1 MKLAATAALALSMLA
16 MTASAS
22 PAAAQQRDLAEPE
35 IELLAEM
42 LAMGDVCPDVAD
54 FRVYRDRLHS
64 WMTTY
69 LAQVNDDDMEAVL
82 SRREAKQAT
91 LRSNV
96 AAMQQMSGGSRQRD
110 AIDNHYAGLTGR
122 CLRLSQNSLAQEYF
136 IYR

>member
-1 MKLAATAALALSMLA
+1 MKLAATAALALSMAMLA
-16 MTASAS
+16 PPAS
-22 PAAAQQRDLAEPE
+22 AQQRDLAEPE

-42 LAMGDVCPDVAD
+42 LAMGDVCIDVAD
-54 FRVYRDRLHS
+54 FRVRRDRLHS

-69 LAQVNDDDMEAVL
+69 LAQVNDADMEAVL

-110 AIDNHYAGLTGR
+110 AVDNHYAGLTGR
-122 CLRLSQNSLAQEYF
+122 CLRLSQNSLAQEYI

>member
-1 MKLAATAALALSMLA
+1 MKLAVTAALALSLVALA
-16 MTASAS
+16 P
-22 PAAAQQRDLAEPE
+22 PAAAQQRDLSEPE

-42 LAMGDVCPDVAD
+42 LAMGDVCLDVAD
-54 FRVYRDRLHS
+54 FRVRRDNLHS

-110 AIDNHYAGLTGR
+110 AVDNHYAGLTGR
-122 CLRLSQNSLAQEYF
+122 CLRLSQNSLAEEYF